1 MLLNWWKRRRRETVR
16 GEPVPETWSGILDQ
30 NVGMFAR
37 LTPEEQ
43 RKLLADMQVF
53 IAEKHWEGCR
63 GIEIT
68 EEIRVTVAAQAC
80 LLVLG
85 FEEEYFDQVRT
96 VLISPRDYARKG
108 LTVTDR
114 GLVIE
119 GEYQYS
125 GEAWSRG
132 PVVLSWED
140 VLDGGRNETDGE
152 NLVLH
157 EFAHQL
163 DMQNGRV
170 ADGIPPLPTEE
181 RLHAWLEVFDAEYE
195 RHRID
200 CRRGRYTLLDPY
212 GAEDPSEFFAVTT
225 ECFFERPRALAVRHP
240 RLYEQFR
247 DFYRQDPALR
257 FS

>member
-1 MLLNWWKRRRRETVR
+1 MWNWWKHRRREALR
-16 GEPVPETWSGILDQ
+16 REPVPESWSGILDR

-43 RKLLADMQVF
+43 CKLLADMQVF

-68 EEIRVTVAAQAC
+68 EEIRVTIAAQAC

-85 FEEEYFDQVRT
+85 FEEEYFDHVRT
-96 VLISPRDYARKG
+96 VLVFPHDYARQG
-108 LTVTDR
+108 VTVTDR

-163 DMQNGRV
+163 DMQCGRI
-170 ADGIPPLPTEE
+170 ADGIPPLPTQQ
-181 RLHAWLEVFDAEYE
+181 RVRSWRDVFDGEYE
-195 RHRID
+195 RHRTD
-200 CRRGRYTLLDPY
+200 CRHGRYTLLDPY
-212 GAEDPSEFFAVTT
+212 GAENRAEFFAVAT
-225 ECFFERPRALAVRHP
+225 ECFFERPRALSVRYP
-240 RLYEQFR
+240 LLYEQLCGY
-247 DFYRQDPALR
+247 YRQNPVVR
-257 FS
+257 FE